1 MDIEKVH
8 PEIRKAIRL
17 IPPLPFHRSLFV
29 HLYNFLLKLVPER
42 KSIEGIALER
52 KALSHGAVRIYRPM
66 QRLSGA
72 GLLWIHGGGMVTGRA
87 AQDDRFCSA
96 LAQKLGLVVFSIDYR
111 LAPRHPF
118 PAALDDCYE
127 AWRWLLGESYYHGV
141 DPTRIAV
148 AGQSAGGGLAASLV
162 QKIFDRDGV
171 QPAAVALFCPMLDDR
186 TAGREAL
193 DALNHRIWN
202 NKSNRA
208 GWSAYLG
215 KPAGAAEVP
224 LYAVPARRENL
235 MGLAQ
240 TWIGVG
246 DIDLFREESEE
257 YARRLIAAGVRC
269 QLHLA
274 PMAPHAFETIAP
286 YSAIAQEL
294 YDDFYRFLR
303 ATLGQE
309 DTPEAPEST
318 LGTTSTP

>member
-1 MDIEKVH
+1 MDIEQVH
-8 PEIRKAIRL
+8 PQIRKAIRL
-17 IPPLPFHRSLFV
+17 IPSLPFHSNLFV
-29 HLYNFLLKLVPER
+29 RLCNLLLKLAPER
-42 KSIEGIALER
+42 KSIEGIVLER
-52 KALSHGAVRIYRPM
+52 KALSHGSVRIYRPL

-72 GLLWIHGGGMVTGRA
+72 GLLWIHGGGMMTGRA

-96 LAQKLGLVVFSIDYR
+96 LAKKMGLVVFSIDYR

-141 DPTRIAV
+141 DPTRIAI

-171 QPAAVALFCPMLDDR
+171 QPAALALFCPMLDDR
-186 TAGREAL
+186 TAVRTEL
-193 DALNHRIWN
+193 DALEHRIWN

-215 KPAGAAEVP
+215 KPAGTAEVP

-235 MGLAQ
+235 AGLAP

-246 DIDLFREESEE
+246 DIDLFRDEAQE
-257 YARRLIAAGVRC
+257 YARRLNAAGVRC

-286 YSAIAQEL
+286 DSGIAREL
-294 YDDFYRFLR
+294 FADNDRFLR
-303 ATLGQE
+303 ATLGLE
-309 DTPEAPEST
+309 DST
-318 LGTTSTP
+318 VTTLTTTVNC

>member
-1 MDIEKVH
+1 MDIEQVH
-8 PEIRKAIRL
+8 PQIRKAIRL
-17 IPPLPFHRSLFV
+17 IPSLPFHSNLFV
-29 HLYNFLLKLVPER
+29 RLCNLLLKLAPER
-42 KSIEGIALER
+42 KSIEGIVLER
-52 KALSHGAVRIYRPM
+52 KALSHGSVRIYRPL

-72 GLLWIHGGGMVTGRA
+72 GLLWIHGGGMMTGRA

-96 LAQKLGLVVFSIDYR
+96 LAKKMGLVVFSIDYR

-141 DPTRIAV
+141 DPTRIAI

-171 QPAAVALFCPMLDDR
+171 QPAALALFCPMLDDR
-186 TAGREAL
+186 TAVREEL

-215 KPAGAAEVP
+215 KPAGAPEVP

-235 MGLAQ
+235 TGLAP

-246 DIDLFREESEE
+246 DIDLFRDEAQE
-257 YARRLIAAGVRC
+257 YARRLNAAGVPS

-274 PMAPHAFETIAP
+274 PMAPHAFESIAP
-286 YSAIAQEL
+286 DSDIARDL
-294 YDDFYRFLR
+294 YEDNCRFLR
-303 ATLGQE
+303 TTLRLEEDPATIAT
-309 DTPEAPEST
+309 TPW
-318 LGTTSTP
+318 TTTC